1 MEMVDVLKKL
11 QEIQTKSPEV
21 KQAIQST
28 EAMNPKQQAAI
39 AIAKKEKMKEHC
51 HNFADFLR
59 REGGEL
65 GKMDVQDI
73 MAMADKYAQHK
84 IEVSKD
90 ESMDEGRM
98 KDILIGAE
106 EAIGDYVND
115 DGDLKMPKRAVMAD
129 LLKKAKESSFPTS
142 FEYETAAKMVGDKFD
157 DSGKTKADMEPAM
170 DSEQVN
176 TNTMENKDKK
186 PVNEAV
192 KVKEDIK
199 MTADTPQEAN
209 MLMQIL
215 QMAGLKPMGAE
226 MPSSMTMPGDQMDPG
241 ELNKQMDVPTDGD
254 EMSKFKK
261 MVMKPDMEKAE
272 ENFANTPD
280 EKVKDVDTLVNVHS
294 GGLNRQKEQVRKEY
308 PGDNPL
314 AVKEDTI
321 SVEDLSNSLRTQY
334 ENFKKSYQD
343 EAEVAEKQGV
353 DHDKDGDIDSK
364 DYLKS
369 RDIAIKKA
377 MADKKDK

>member
-1 MEMVDVLKKL
+1 
-11 QEIQTKSPEV
+11 
-21 KQAIQST
+21 
-28 EAMNPKQQAAI
+28 
-39 AIAKKEKMKEHC
+39 
-51 HNFADFLR
+51 
-59 REGGEL
+59 
-65 GKMDVQDI
+65 
-73 MAMADKYAQHK
+73 
-84 IEVSKD
+84 
-90 ESMDEGRM
+90 
-98 KDILIGAE
+98 
-106 EAIGDYVND
+106 
-115 DGDLKMPKRAVMAD
+115 
-129 LLKKAKESSFPTS
+129 
-142 FEYETAAKMVGDKFD
+142 
-157 DSGKTKADMEPAM
+157 
-170 DSEQVN
+170 
-176 TNTMENKDKK
+176 
-186 PVNEAV
+186 
-192 KVKEDIK
+192 
-199 MTADTPQEAN
+199 
-209 MLMQIL
+209 
-215 QMAGLKPMGAE
+215 
-226 MPSSMTMPGDQMDPG
+226 
-241 ELNKQMDVPTDGD
+241 MDVPTDGD